1 MSLKTISDEK
11 FYLSQTRLATLVKQ
25 NNFRCKIYFAT
36 ILIFLRQNI
45 YVANS
50 PFSRSEPAQY
60 AYLSSRIIYMYLRCF
75 IVRLYSLH
83 VKLFTFPFDLFIFIY
98 FP

>member
-1 MSLKTISDEK
+1 MRMMKNQDMTSKYAIK
-11 FYLSQTRLATLVKQ
+11 VPKMQVVYNQ
-25 NNFRCKIYFAT
+25 
-36 ILIFLRQNI
+36 
-45 YVANS
+45 
-50 PFSRSEPAQY
+50 EPAQY
-60 AYLSSRIIYMYLRCF
+60 AYLSSRIIYMYLRCL